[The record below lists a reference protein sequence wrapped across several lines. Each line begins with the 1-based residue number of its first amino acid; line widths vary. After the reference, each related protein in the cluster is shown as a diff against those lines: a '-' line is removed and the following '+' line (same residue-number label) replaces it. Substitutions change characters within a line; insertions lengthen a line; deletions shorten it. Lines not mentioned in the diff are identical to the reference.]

1 MQGGAFGTGAAV
13 PDALVSD
20 FAAGMLR
27 QQGENYFQR
36 GQAFVQSKMGF
47 LSSTNLQYHFNIDSG
62 YGEPLP
68 RRWTAIFDAGRSCG
82 RNEGGSK
89 FVHPL

>member
-1 MQGGAFGTGAAV
+1 MSTSHTEAMDLNLEPDVQGGAFGTGAAV

-36 GQAFVQSKMGF
+36 GQAFVQSKWGSCRP
-47 LSSTNLQYHFNIDSG
+47 LTCSITSTSTVAMVSQSLVAK
-62 YGEPLP
+62 L
-68 RRWTAIFDAGRSCG
+68 
-82 RNEGGSK
+82 
-89 FVHPL
+89 LL

>member
-1 MQGGAFGTGAAV
+1 MDLNLGLNVQGAAFGTGAAV

-62 YGEPLP
+62 YGEPTP
-68 RRWTAIFDAGRSCG
+68 RCQTAFLLLVRQL
-82 RNEGGSK
+82 REE
-89 FVHPL
+89 